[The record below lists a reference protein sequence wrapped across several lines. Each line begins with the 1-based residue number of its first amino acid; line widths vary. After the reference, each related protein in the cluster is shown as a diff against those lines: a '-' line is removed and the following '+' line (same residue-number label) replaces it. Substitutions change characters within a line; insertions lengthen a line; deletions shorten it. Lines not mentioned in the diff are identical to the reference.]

1 MKNFYEISN
10 LSLNDEYISDP
21 VLLALAWKRS
31 HNYIRSFNWYADNFE
46 LDKTSL
52 FLAKTSK
59 EWADEI
65 KEKNFE
71 LEPLKLVPAP
81 KTYEWIFKQ
90 KKNVEQCLVWEPKSD
105 NHKNS
110 QNELALRPLAHIS
123 IKEQTFFTLL
133 MMCLANQV
141 ETEQGDPSL
150 DFSKVHI
157 NTDKEEA
164 GKIIRGT
171 KAKVV
176 NYGNRLY
183 CTYDENGKAEHNY
196 GATTIYSKYFVD
208 YRKFLQR
215 PYYFAQEQMTEK
227 LPNEDV
233 YIVELDLKKFFD
245 TVNREKLTTKIKE
258 FIKTDIESDSVNYLL
273 TQFNHWKW
281 HESAQD
287 EYKCFCS
294 KEENEA
300 IADGIPQGLVA
311 GGFFANIYLLDFDQ
325 EIQEYLGKCI
335 ENQEILN
342 SSTDNKKLK
351 LVDYC
356 RYVDDIRLVI
366 TTTRLNKNESFDSL
380 KEILHKYITD
390 IFNRLDLNIELN
402 YKKTKITPYQVKKA
416 GISKQ
421 LNDIQS
427 KVSGPMD
434 LEQTNDIVSE
444 LEVLLSMTTSDIPE
458 QEANNCLVNNL
469 ANIDRNTFD
478 VREDTLRRFTANQ
491 LAKRLNEI
499 RHFTSRETDNLGN
512 PISGDWD
519 YLQERIARRL
529 IATWSKDPSLV
540 SLLKKGLE
548 LFPDP
553 KILKPVLE
561 QFELINGLR
570 KTKLVK
576 REQAIIRY
584 LLAEIFRHSAT
595 VIHRKDSQSV
605 PAHADINS
613 YFELLQKK
621 AVDIIQN
628 NDNTSDKWCFLADQA
643 RFLLLVR
650 LDTLLEIESG
660 NVEHDVIF
668 KLAKGFRNITI
679 TSLNPKQLAMCILIA
694 DQLVED
700 NDSVIRATNE
710 LFIKLGKIKTK
721 RILIAIALQNIE
733 LVEQIIKYA
742 KQFMPSWI
750 EDPKVKE
757 LIKTLYLDIQPS
769 RKPLEKIT
777 GQQSIIQL
785 ITRPDNPFK
794 NEIMAIKLMQA
805 LITAYLDGPKLGEN
819 ELTSLQIDLANTFV
833 MFPIGYSQIPK
844 FESFKSTLKI
854 EKIEFHKTVQGNALN
869 SYLSGDQIHLQ
880 KIAFVIRAALASS
893 KDITGFGKSFTA
905 KPSYRGLKST
915 QLKRQLGL
923 YTTPESLAGE
933 GAEFTGWLTTLISK
947 LLRWPGIRVH
957 EQGYKWPDPLNFK
970 NVASLLKERLAL
982 LEKNYC
988 QLSNI
993 PALPELITPLWL
1005 NKKNLKVAMV
1015 QSKMPSIQD
1024 FKADIYLDNPHYRSK
1039 HRQHIAKVAA
1049 LTLQHIKAQQ
1059 LGKNK
1064 ANHRDC
1070 DTDLIIFPEL
1080 AIHQDDLDIL
1090 IQLSKKTHAII
1101 FAGLNFLKINHYSH
1115 PINTAIWIV
1124 PRKHNGNQT
1133 EILRFQGKQ
1142 NMTKG
1147 EISLNIQPWRPYQ
1160 LLLELRHPQHPDKA
1174 GFIITGAICYDS
1186 TDIKLSADL
1195 TNKSNA
1201 LIISALNKDIATFDS
1216 MVEALHYHMYQHVV
1230 LVNSGEFGSSYAM
1243 APYKEHH
1250 EKLIAHSK
1258 GKDQVSINTFEMNMF
1273 DFRRDGIG
1281 SSLKSD
1287 LKLKTPPAGV
1297 VILEK

>member
-1 MKNFYEISN
+1 MNNFYEISN
-10 LSLNDEYISDP
+10 LSLSDEYISDP

-65 KEKNFE
+65 KEENFE

-90 KKNVEQCLVWEPKSD
+90 KNNDEKCLVWEPKPD
-105 NHKNS
+105 NS
-110 QNELALRPLAHIS
+110 QKELSLRPLAHIG

-141 ETEQGDPSL
+141 ESEQGDPSL
-150 DFSKVHI
+150 EFDKVHV
-157 NTDKEEA
+157 NDDKEEA
-164 GKIIRGT
+164 GKIVRGT
-171 KAKVV
+171 RARVV

-215 PYYFAQEQMTEK
+215 PYYFAQKQMTEK

-233 YIVELDLKKFFD
+233 YIVELDLKRFFD
-245 TVNREKLTTKIKE
+245 TVNREKLTSKIKE

-287 EYKCFCS
+287 EYKYFCS
-294 KEENEA
+294 KEENEE

-311 GGFFANIYLLDFDQ
+311 GGFFANIYLLGFDQ
-325 EIQEYLGKCI
+325 EIQKYLGKCI
-335 ENQEILN
+335 ENQETPN
-342 SSTDNKKLK
+342 SSNDNQKLK

-366 TTTRLNKNESFDSL
+366 TTTKLNKNESLDRL
-380 KEILHKYITD
+380 KEILHKYITG
-390 IFNRLDLNIELN
+390 IFNRLHLDIELN
-402 YKKTKITPYQVKKA
+402 CKKTKITPYRAKKA

-444 LEVLLSMTTSDIPE
+444 LEVLLSMTTSDVPE
-458 QEANNCLVNNL
+458 QAANNYLVNNL
-469 ANIDRNTFD
+469 ANIERNTFD
-478 VREDTLRRFTANQ
+478 VREDTLRRFAANQ
-491 LAKRLNEI
+491 LAKHLNEI

-512 PISGDWD
+512 SISGDWD
-519 YLQERIARRL
+519 YLQERIARKL

-553 KILKPVLE
+553 KLLKPVLE
-561 QFELINGLR
+561 QFELINGQR
-570 KTKLVK
+570 KTRLVRRK
-576 REQAIIRY
+576 QAIMRY

-595 VIHRKDSQSV
+595 VIHRKDSQSI
-605 PAHADINS
+605 PAHANINS

-621 AVDIIQN
+621 AADIIPN
-628 NDNTSDKWCFLADQA
+628 SNKITNKWCFLADQA

-650 LDTLLEIESG
+650 LDTLLENESG
-660 NVEHDVIF
+660 NAEQDVIF
-668 KLAKGFRNITI
+668 KLTKGFRNIT
-679 TSLNPKQLAMCILIA
+679 TSLDSEQLAMCILIA
-694 DQLVED
+694 DQLVE
-700 NDSVIRATNE
+700 NNNSVIRSTNE
-710 LFIKLGKIKTK
+710 LLIRKRMVNTNKIL
-721 RILIAIALQNIE
+721 RAIALQNTN
-733 LVEQIIKYA
+733 LVEQLVKYA
-742 KQFMPSWI
+742 RQLKSSWV
-750 EDPKVKE
+750 ENVNVKK
-757 LIKTLYLDIQPS
+757 LIKTLYLDIPPS
-769 RKPLEKIT
+769 RKPLEEIT

-785 ITRPDNPFK
+785 IIRPDNPFA

-805 LITAYLDGPKLGEN
+805 LITAYLDRPELKEN
-819 ELTSLQIDLANTFV
+819 DLTPLQIDLAETAITFS
-833 MFPIGYSQIPK
+833 IGYSKIPR
-844 FESFKSTLKI
+844 FESFKSILKI
-854 EKIEFHKTVQGNALN
+854 EEIKFHETEQSKALN
-869 SYLSGDQIHLQ
+869 TYLSGDQIPLQ
-880 KIAFVIRAALASS
+880 KIAFVIRSALASS
-893 KDITGFGKSFTA
+893 KDITGFGKSFVA

-933 GAEFTGWLTTLISK
+933 GAEVTGWLTTLISK

-970 NVASLLKERLAL
+970 NVSSLLKERLAL

-993 PALPELITPLWL
+993 PALPELITPQWH

-1015 QSKMPSIQD
+1015 QSKMPSPQD
-1024 FKADIYLDNPHYRSK
+1024 FKADIYLDNPQYRSK
-1039 HRQHIAKVAA
+1039 HRQHIARVAS

-1059 LGKNK
+1059 LEKNK
-1064 ANHRDC
+1064 ANHRDY

-1090 IQLSKKTHAII
+1090 IRLSKKTHAII
-1101 FAGLNFLKINHYSH
+1101 FAGLNFLKINHYNH

-1124 PRKHNGNQT
+1124 PRKHSGNQT

-1160 LLLELRHPQHPDKA
+1160 LLLELRHPQHPEKP
-1174 GFIITGAICYDS
+1174 GFIMTGAICYDS

-1201 LIISALNKDIATFDS
+1201 LIISALNKDVATFDS

-1287 LKLKTPPAGV
+1287 LTLKTPPAGV
-1297 VILEK
+1297 IILEN